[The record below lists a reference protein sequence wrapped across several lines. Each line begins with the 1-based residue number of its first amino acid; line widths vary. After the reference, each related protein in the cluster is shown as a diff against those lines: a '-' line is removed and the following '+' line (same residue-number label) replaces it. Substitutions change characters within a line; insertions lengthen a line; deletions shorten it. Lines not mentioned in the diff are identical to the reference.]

1 MIYPS
6 NQIEFEKLFSNEKK
20 CFSYIFDIKHSNG
33 YVCSS
38 CGSQDYLLIKERIIR
53 CKICK
58 GETSLTSG
66 TIFHGTNLSL
76 MVLFRA
82 MWWIVIQKNGV
93 SAQGLRRI
101 LGVSY
106 NTAWIWLHK
115 FRRVMVIPERKKL
128 NGNVEIDEMLVGGR
142 KKGKR
147 GRGAE
152 GKTLVVIAVE
162 VYDKGT
168 GRARLSVITDASR
181 KSLNSFIKQNVEKKS
196 TITTDAWNGYVDV
209 TKMKY
214 SHNIINLT
222 RALDDDN
229 LLPNV
234 HRIASLVKRWLLGTH
249 QSYVN
254 KKEYLQ
260 FYLDEF
266 IYRYNRRKSDSRGK
280 LFYTLIYQAIIHE
293 PLTGITLHRK

>member
-6 NQIEFEKLFSNEKK
+6 NQIEFEKFFSDEKK
-20 CFSYIFDIKHSNG
+20 CFSYIFDIKYSNG

-38 CGSQDYLLIKERIIR
+38 CGSQDYLLIKKRIIR

-181 KSLNSFIKQNVEKKS
+181 KSLNTFIK
-196 TITTDAWNGYVDV
+196 
-209 TKMKY
+209 
-214 SHNIINLT
+214 
-222 RALDDDN
+222 
-229 LLPNV
+229 
-234 HRIASLVKRWLLGTH
+234 
-249 QSYVN
+249 
-254 KKEYLQ
+254 
-260 FYLDEF
+260 
-266 IYRYNRRKSDSRGK
+266 
-280 LFYTLIYQAIIHE
+280 
-293 PLTGITLHRK
+293 